1 MNKNQLL
8 ASLKKEGFPS
18 KILKAFSKVLR
29 EKFIPENLYEFA
41 YLDEALPLEQG
52 ATISQPYTIA
62 FMLNLLEIK
71 PKQRILEIG
80 SGCGYVLALLA
91 ELSPSSKIHGIEI
104 IKPLASKSRKYLE
117 NYNNIKVYNNN
128 GFQGLK
134 EKAPFDR
141 ILISAAADKLPEQLY
156 SQLSNNG
163 IIVTPVNGSIFQ
175 IKKNDNKIK
184 TKEFPGFAFVP
195 LVKTNQD

>member
-1 MNKNQLL
+1 MNKTQLL
-8 ASLKKEGFPS
+8 DSLKKEGFS
-18 KILKAFSKVLR
+18 STILKAFSKVPR
-29 EKFIPENLYEFA
+29 EKFIPENLCGFA

-62 FMLNLLEIK
+62 FMLNILQVK

-91 ELSPSSKIHGIEI
+91 ELSPSSKIYGIEI
-104 IKPLASKSRKYLE
+104 IKPLARKSRKYLE
-117 NYNNIKVYNNN
+117 NYKNIQLHSKN

-141 ILISAAADKLPEQLY
+141 ILISAAADKLPGHLY
-156 SQLSNNG
+156 SQLSNDG
-163 IIVTPVNGSIFQ
+163 IIVAPVNSSIFQ
-175 IKKNDNKIK
+175 IKKQDNKII
-184 TKEFPGFAFVP
+184 TKEFEGFAFVP